1 MKKIFAL
8 ILSLTLCFSL
18 TGCGSPSPTKV
29 TTTFLEAVKAQDV
42 ASVEKVY
49 LGNSDDVNASD
60 EIVDEDD
67 SEEPKT
73 ETEQKLWDTIN
84 EKLFVFDY
92 DVANEVIDG
101 DKATVDVTIT
111 TYDLGMATTSAL
123 GEYMSQAIGLA
134 FAGASEEQM
143 ENLSMTL
150 FIDKISALTEKNYTK
165 TVKVHLEKVDDQW
178 KLSKFS
184 DDEPIVDALSGG
196 MQSALD
202 NFSEAFDET
211 EDTEIEENTEIEYDA
226 E

>member
-1 MKKIFAL
+1 MKKIIAL

-18 TGCGSPSPTKV
+18 TGCGSPSPTKI
-29 TTTFLEAVKAQDV
+29 TTTFLDAVKAQDA

-49 LGNSDDVNASD
+49 LGDSDDVNTSD
-60 EIVDEDD
+60 EIVDEDT
-67 SEEPKT
+67 SEESET
-73 ETEQKLWDTIN
+73 EIEQKLGTAME
-84 EKLFVFDY
+84 EKLFAFDY
-92 DVANEVIDG
+92 EVSNEVIDG

-111 TYDLGMATTSAL
+111 TYDMGMATTSAL

-143 ENLSMTL
+143 ENLSMKL
-150 FIDKISALTEKNYTK
+150 FLDKISALTEKDYTK
-165 TVKVHLEKVDDQW
+165 TVKVHLEKVDDEW
-178 KLSKFS
+178 RLSKFS

-196 MQSALD
+196 MQSAVN

-211 EDTEIEENTEIEYDA
+211 EDTETEYDA

>member
-1 MKKIFAL
+1 MKKIIAL

-29 TTTFLEAVKAQDV
+29 TTTFLEAVKAQDA

-49 LGNSDDVNASD
+49 LGDPDDVNASG
-60 EIVDEDD
+60 EIVDE
-67 SEEPKT
+67 EESKEVET
-73 ETEQKLWDTIN
+73 ETEQKLFTTLE
-84 EKLFVFDY
+84 EKLFSFDY
-92 DVANEVIDG
+92 EVSNEVIDG

-111 TYDLGMATTSAL
+111 TYDMGMATTSAL

-143 ENLSMTL
+143 ENLSMKL
-150 FIDKISALTEKNYTK
+150 FLDKISALTEKDYTK
-165 TVKVHLEKVDDQW
+165 TVKVHLEKVDDEW
-178 KLSKFS
+178 RLSKFS

-196 MQSALD
+196 MQSAFN

-211 EDTEIEENTEIEYDA
+211 EDTETEYDA